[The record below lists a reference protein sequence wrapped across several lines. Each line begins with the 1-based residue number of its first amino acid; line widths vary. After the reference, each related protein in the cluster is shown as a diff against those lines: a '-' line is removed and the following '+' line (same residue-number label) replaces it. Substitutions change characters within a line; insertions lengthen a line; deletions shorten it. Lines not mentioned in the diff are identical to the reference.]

1 MDSLKKKVYVSVEAE
16 TDILGIETP
25 LKIKWNN
32 NTKYNIE
39 RVIHVYRENSDLV
52 KYTVL
57 INGQQKNLFKE
68 KDRWYVESI
77 S

>member
-68 KDRWYVESI
+68 KDRWYVEAI

>member
-1 MDSLKKKVYVSVEAE
+1 MKKKVYVSVEAE

-68 KDRWYVESI
+68 KDRWYVEAI